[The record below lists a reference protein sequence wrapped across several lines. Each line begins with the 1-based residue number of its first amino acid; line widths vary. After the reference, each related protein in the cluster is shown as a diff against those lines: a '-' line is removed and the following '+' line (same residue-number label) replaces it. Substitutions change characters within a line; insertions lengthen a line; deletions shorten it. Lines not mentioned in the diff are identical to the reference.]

1 MEYQVHTALFEGP
14 LDLLLHLIEKD
25 ELDITELSLA
35 KVTDEFLAYV
45 EALQE
50 GVEMEVVADFLVIAA
65 RLLVIKSRVLL
76 PRPQEEADAE
86 GDDEDEDELIQQ
98 LRTYRR
104 YKEAAGWLR
113 ERDEAALRAYVRV
126 APLPRPRNVNLDLSE
141 VTLEQLGEVAQA
153 SIYPRDRPRPEEAVQ
168 RPRISIAQQIT
179 LIRKRLR
186 QWQRVAFQSLLSRE
200 PTRVEAA
207 VTLQAILELIKQRA
221 LDATQER
228 PRRVDEPIVK
238 SRRAPRHQA
247 LMRFVRRGVEEGQ
260 DQGPTASAGPRDA
273 LAVQGPTVE
282 VGEDG
287 VDQRVPGFHHDEV
300 PQGVLRGRQGRAR
313 GEVEDQPHPQRCR
326 APIDESGE

>member
-45 EALQE
+45 DALQE

-228 PRRVDEPIVK
+228 LFGEILIRPLVPPEEMAIVAEGEGPGALPPRR
-238 SRRAPRHQA
+238 
-247 LMRFVRRGVEEGQ
+247 
-260 DQGPTASAGPRDA
+260 
-273 LAVQGPTVE
+273 
-282 VGEDG
+282 
-287 VDQRVPGFHHDEV
+287 
-300 PQGVLRGRQGRAR
+300 
-313 GEVEDQPHPQRCR
+313 
-326 APIDESGE
+326 